1 MQVCLY
7 LRINCKIGMTMDQN
21 IRRKIYELLHV
32 LTEGKDVDLAASL
45 STLYAQDV
53 EWRGSYPLNEQ
64 TGIDAV
70 LENVWLPLKH
80 SFPDLERR
88 ELIFLAGSY
97 EGRDYIATLGHFCGN
112 FEQDWLTIPA
122 TGEPIYL
129 RYGEVHQIKDGK
141 IVQSNCLWDVLD
153 VIRQA
158 GFWPLP
164 PSSGTEGRWAGPI
177 TGNGIRLAPSSDE
190 LSSENLTQ
198 TLLMQKSLGD
208 NNGPEHFTREGL
220 INMEQKLYWHPKMM
234 WYGPSGIGTTRS
246 LEGFVDYHQL
256 PFRLAFPNRMSSS
269 LWDGHEELMKELN
282 AGHYI
287 RVGDGNFSVT
297 GGWPSVVSPHDGE
310 FLGSGATGKLLQM
323 RVMDFYHH
331 HEGLIRENWVPID
344 IIYLLKQMGVDVF
357 QRIHKE
363 WNSN

>member
-1 MQVCLY
+1 M
-7 LRINCKIGMTMDQN
+7 IGSVLDQT
-21 IRRKIYELLHV
+21 IRSKFYHLLQD
-32 LTEGKDVDLAASL
+32 LTEAALADSPSVIKSMFA
-45 STLYAQDV
+45 TDC
-53 EWRGSYPLNEQ
+53 EWRGSYPLNEVV
-64 TGIDAV
+64 GLDAIY
-70 LENVWLPLKH
+70 ETAWQPLKK

-88 ELIFLAGSY
+88 DLIFMAGSY
-97 EGRDYIATLGHFCGN
+97 DGRDYIATVGHYCGN

-122 TGEPIYL
+122 SGRPTYI
-129 RYGEVHQIKDGK
+129 RYGEIHQIKDGK
-141 IVQSNCLWDVLD
+141 IVQSNCLWDILD
-153 VIRQA
+153 VMRQA
-158 GFWPLP
+158 GFWPMS
-164 PSSGTEGRWAGPI
+164 PSSGEEGRWAGPI
-177 TGNGIRLAPSSDE
+177 TGDGIRFTPGDKD
-190 LSSENLTQ
+190 LSAASLEQ

-220 INMEQKLYWHPKMM
+220 INMEQKKYWHPKMM

-246 LEGFVDYHQL
+246 LAGFVDYHQL

-269 LWDGHEELMKELN
+269 LWEGHEDLMKELN

-287 RVGDGNFSVT
+287 RVGDGSLSVT

-344 IIYLLKQMGVDVF
+344 IIFLMKQMGVDVF
-357 QRIHKE
+357 QRMHNE
-363 WNSN
+363 WIR

>member
-1 MQVCLY
+1 M
-7 LRINCKIGMTMDQN
+7 IGSVLDQA
-21 IRRKIYELLHV
+21 IRSKFYHLLQD
-32 LTEGKDVDLAASL
+32 LTESALTDSPSVIKSMFAPDC
-45 STLYAQDV
+45 
-53 EWRGSYPLNEQ
+53 EWRGSYPLNEMVGQ
-64 TGIDAV
+64 DAIY
-70 LENVWLPLKH
+70 ETAWQPLKK

-88 ELIFLAGSY
+88 DLIFMAGSY
-97 EGRDYIATLGHFCGN
+97 EGRDYIATVGHYCGN

-122 TGEPIYL
+122 SGRPTYI
-129 RYGEVHQIKDGK
+129 RYGEIHQIKDGQ

-153 VIRQA
+153 VMRQA
-158 GFWPLP
+158 GFWPMP
-164 PSSGTEGRWAGPI
+164 PSSGEEGRWAGPI
-177 TGNGIRLAPSSDE
+177 TGDGIRFTPGDKD
-190 LSSENLTQ
+190 LSAASLEQ

-220 INMEQKLYWHPKMM
+220 INMEQKKYWHPKMM

-246 LEGFVDYHQL
+246 LPGFVDYHQL

-269 LWDGHEELMKELN
+269 LWDGHEDLMNELN

-287 RVGDGNFSVT
+287 RVGDGTLSVT

-344 IIYLLKQMGVDVF
+344 IIFLMKQMGVDVF
-357 QRIHKE
+357 QRMHNE
-363 WNSN
+363 WIR

>member
-1 MQVCLY
+1 M
-7 LRINCKIGMTMDQN
+7 IGSVLDQA
-21 IRRKIYELLHV
+21 IRSKFYHLLQD
-32 LTEGKDVDLAASL
+32 LTESALTDSPSVIKSMFAPDC
-45 STLYAQDV
+45 
-53 EWRGSYPLNEQ
+53 EWRGSYPLNEMVGQ
-64 TGIDAV
+64 DAIY
-70 LENVWLPLKH
+70 ETAWQPLKK

-88 ELIFLAGSY
+88 DLIFMAGSY
-97 EGRDYIATLGHFCGN
+97 EGRDYIATVGHYCGN

-122 TGEPIYL
+122 SGRPTYI
-129 RYGEVHQIKDGK
+129 RYGEIHQIKDGK
-141 IVQSNCLWDVLD
+141 IIQSNCLWDVLD
-153 VIRQA
+153 VMRQA
-158 GFWPLP
+158 GFWPMP
-164 PSSGTEGRWAGPI
+164 PSSGEEGRWAGPI
-177 TGNGIRLAPSSDE
+177 TGDGIRFTPGDKD
-190 LSSENLTQ
+190 LSAASLEQ

-220 INMEQKLYWHPKMM
+220 INMEQKKYWHPKMM

-246 LEGFVDYHQL
+246 LPGFVDYHQL

-269 LWDGHEELMKELN
+269 LWEGHEDLMKELN

-287 RVGDGNFSVT
+287 RVGDGSLSVT

-344 IIYLLKQMGVDVF
+344 IIFLMKQMGVDVF
-357 QRIHKE
+357 QRMHNE
-363 WNSN
+363 WIR

>member
-1 MQVCLY
+1 M
-7 LRINCKIGMTMDQN
+7 IGSVLDQA
-21 IRRKIYELLHV
+21 IRSKFYHLLQD
-32 LTEGKDVDLAASL
+32 LTESALTDSPSVIKSMFAPDC
-45 STLYAQDV
+45 
-53 EWRGSYPLNEQ
+53 EWRGSYPLNEMVGQ
-64 TGIDAV
+64 DAIY
-70 LENVWLPLKH
+70 ETAWQPLKK

-88 ELIFLAGSY
+88 DLIFMAGSY
-97 EGRDYIATLGHFCGN
+97 EGRDYIATVGHYCGN

-122 TGEPIYL
+122 SGRPTYI
-129 RYGEVHQIKDGK
+129 RYGEIHQIKDGQ

-153 VIRQA
+153 VMRQA
-158 GFWPLP
+158 GFWPMP
-164 PSSGTEGRWAGPI
+164 PSSGEEGRWAGPI
-177 TGNGIRLAPSSDE
+177 TGDGIRFTPGDKD
-190 LSSENLTQ
+190 LSAASLEQ

-220 INMEQKLYWHPKMM
+220 INMEQKKYWHPKMM

-246 LEGFVDYHQL
+246 LPGFVDYHQL

-269 LWDGHEELMKELN
+269 LWDGHEDLMKELN

-287 RVGDGNFSVT
+287 RVGDGSLSVT

-344 IIYLLKQMGVDVF
+344 IIFLMKQMGVDVF
-357 QRIHKE
+357 QRMHNE
-363 WNSN
+363 WIR